1 MFEAPN
7 IRKQILIQGAVLID
21 KAYGRDCL
29 STDTHVR
36 YLLME
41 AILPQSDRRGV
52 EGLKRKYHHRNHPPL
67 YQKIPVKLS

>member
-36 YLLME
+36 YLLMK
-41 AILPQSDRRGV
+41 AILPQSDRRGINSHV
-52 EGLKRKYHHRNHPPL
+52 F
-67 YQKIPVKLS
+67 VKGKMEKTASLILLSFSIN